1 MSLTCLFFGGNAVT
15 TSDTCKSIII
25 LGEIMYLS
33 AAEVLGITIALASSI
48 FIMVLTTI
56 ANYRLQQDNKLLR
69 LRLKTNRRYWEARVN
84 HR

>member
-1 MSLTCLFFGGNAVT
+1 
-15 TSDTCKSIII
+15 
-25 LGEIMYLS
+25 MYLS
-33 AAEVLGITIALASSI
+33 AAELLGITIALASSI